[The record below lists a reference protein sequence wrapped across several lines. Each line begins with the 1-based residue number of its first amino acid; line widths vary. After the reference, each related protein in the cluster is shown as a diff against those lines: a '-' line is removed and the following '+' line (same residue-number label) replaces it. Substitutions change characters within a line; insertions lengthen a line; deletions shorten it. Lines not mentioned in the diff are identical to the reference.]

1 MTERQKYENAIIRTQ
16 QAYRRV
22 PMRTR
27 TERHNDRKIKMQIGN
42 IWDSEFR
49 CIPINKDKL
58 LQINQDRKTKRQR

>member
-27 TERHNDRKIKMQIGN
+27 TERQNDRKIKMQRGN
-42 IWDSEFR
+42 KWDSEFSR
-49 CIPINKDKL
+49 ISINKDKL
-58 LQINQDRKTKRQR
+58 LKINQDRKTKRQR

>member
-27 TERHNDRKIKMQIGN
+27 TERHKDRKIKMQRGN
-42 IWDSEFR
+42 KWDSEFR
-49 CIPINKDKL
+49 CIPINKE
-58 LQINQDRKTKRQR
+58 